1 MEPCRKTGLHAPKG
15 ALFLE
20 IVPILEARN
29 ISKEFP
35 GVKALDEVSIQV
47 RPGEVHVL
55 IGENGAGKSTL
66 SKILMG
72 VYTSDKGEILFDG
85 KPAHI
90 RNPHD
95 ARALGICGVHQEF
108 MLVPWMNVA
117 QNIFINR
124 EPRIWPGLPFIDHKK
139 MHEDSRKLLSS
150 FNVNINT
157 KQPVKYLDTALQ
169 QMVEI
174 VKALSTNPKV
184 LILDEP
190 TAVLTDREVN
200 SLFAHIE
207 ELRSRGVAIIYISH
221 RLPEIRRIGDRVT
234 VLRDGKY
241 VATVDIKDTPD
252 EELIKMMVGR
262 SVSQLYTRNRQVPG
276 KEALRLENFSVKGGP
291 QNVDLV
297 LHYGEIIGLAGL
309 IGSGRTELVRGIMGI
324 DQQTGGSLYIDGN
337 KVTVGSPDKAI
348 GLGLGL
354 LPEDRKRYG
363 LALKTNIAWNTIMAS
378 LKREF
383 PKGVVRERKV
393 RDIAQGYV
401 KQLKIATDS
410 VSKVVGFLSGGNQQ
424 KVVVAKWINTKAKIL
439 IFDEP
444 TRGIDVGAKAEVHA
458 LMDKLVA
465 EGNAIIM
472 ISSDLPEV
480 LGMSD
485 RVYTIFQCRS
495 MGDCCFQEANQQR
508 IGSLMLGVGVKTDAN
523 Q

>member
-1 MEPCRKTGLHAPKG
+1 MDTA
-15 ALFLE
+15 
-20 IVPILEARN
+20 PILEARN

-35 GVKALDEVSIQV
+35 GVKALDNVSIQI
-47 RPGEVHVL
+47 RRGEVHVL

-72 VYTSDKGEILFDG
+72 VYTADQGEILFEG
-85 KPAHI
+85 KPI
-90 RNPHD
+90 NVRNPHD
-95 ARALGICGVHQEF
+95 ARSHGICGVHQEF

-124 EPRIWPGLPFIDHKK
+124 EPKKWPGLPFIDHKK
-139 MHEDSRKLLSS
+139 MHEDSRKLLAS
-150 FNVNINT
+150 FNVDINT

-174 VKALSTNPKV
+174 VKALSTDPKV

-190 TAVLTDREVN
+190 TAVLTEREVN
-200 SLFAHIE
+200 NLFSHIE
-207 ELRSRGVAIIYISH
+207 SLRSRGVSIIYISH

-241 VATVDIKDTPD
+241 VATVDIKDTTD
-252 EELIKMMVGR
+252 EELIRMMVGR
-262 SVSQLYTRNRQVPG
+262 DVSQLYPRNRQVPG

-291 QNVDLV
+291 QCVNLE

-324 DQQTGGSLYIDGN
+324 DQKEGGKLFLEG
-337 KVTVGSPDKAI
+337 KEVTIGSPDRAI
-348 GLGLGL
+348 SLGLGL

-363 LALKTNIAWNTIMAS
+363 LALKTNIAWNTVMAS
-378 LKREF
+378 LKHEF
-383 PKGVVRERKV
+383 PKNIVSEKKV
-393 RDIAQGYV
+393 NSIAQEYV
-401 KQLKIATDS
+401 KKLKIATDS
-410 VSKVVGFLSGGNQQ
+410 VGKIVGFLSGGNQQ

-465 EGNAIIM
+465 DGAAIIM

-485 RVYTIFQCRS
+485 RVYTIFQCKS
-495 MGDCCFQEANQQR
+495 VGECCFADASQQR
-508 IGSLMLGVGVKTDAN
+508 IGSLMLGVGVNTDAK